1 MCWFVDY
8 DKYFTVYTCH
18 MITWCM
24 EYVHIALLVSLSKA
38 GKEESGRWPGLN
50 PSLVINPGFT

>member
-1 MCWFVDY
+1 
-8 DKYFTVYTCH
+8 
-18 MITWCM
+18 MITRCVV
-24 EYVHIALLVSLSKA
+24 YVHITLLVGLSQA

>member
-1 MCWFVDY
+1 MCWFVDC

-18 MITWCM
+18 MITWHLL
-24 EYVHIALLVSLSKA
+24 YVHITLLVRLSKA

-50 PSLVINPGFT
+50 LSLVLNPGFT